1 MDYTKLENEHYNLH
15 LIQTNRFKTINVIID
30 FKRKLKKDEITIRN
44 VLCNNILEGT
54 HTIPSRRML
63 EIKTEELYDLAYR
76 CGNCFNGKYSI
87 LSFGITYINP
97 KYTESKMHDE
107 SFKFLSDLI
116 FDVNVSNNKFCKNN
130 FDIAKK
136 TVKDNIDTISENV
149 SLYSQIRMLEEME
162 DSIISYRNCGYL
174 EDLNKITEKNL
185 YDYYLDIINN
195 DSVNIFIIGDIDINT
210 SNELVNKYFKFSN
223 NKKNNDSHFYIP
235 KKISGEVN
243 IVSEKFDKEQST
255 LVVGFKIDKMTD
267 FERRYVSTI
276 YNYILGGSTESN
288 LFKTVREENSLCY
301 YITSSIQPLLNI
313 GLIRAGINAKDF
325 NKVEDLIY
333 KELKK
338 ISEGVF
344 DDNKINNAITTY
356 ISSLSDLED
365 NPRSII
371 SLYAGIEYLKS
382 DDIKTRKEKIVKVT
396 KNDIIN
402 FSKKIHLS
410 TIYLLE
416 GNDDNEEE

>member
-1 MDYTKLENEHYNLH
+1 M
-15 LIQTNRFKTINVIID
+15 
-30 FKRKLKKDEITIRN
+30 
-44 VLCNNILEGT
+44 
-54 HTIPSRRML
+54 
-63 EIKTEELYDLAYR
+63 
-76 CGNCFNGKYSI
+76 
-87 LSFGITYINP
+87 
-97 KYTESKMHDE
+97 
-107 SFKFLSDLI
+107 
-116 FDVNVSNNKFCKNN
+116 
-130 FDIAKK
+130 
-136 TVKDNIDTISENV
+136 
-149 SLYSQIRMLEEME
+149 
-162 DSIISYRNCGYL
+162 
-174 EDLNKITEKNL
+174 
-185 YDYYLDIINN
+185 
-195 DSVNIFIIGDIDINT
+195 
-210 SNELVNKYFKFSN
+210 
-223 NKKNNDSHFYIP
+223 
-235 KKISGEVN
+235 N